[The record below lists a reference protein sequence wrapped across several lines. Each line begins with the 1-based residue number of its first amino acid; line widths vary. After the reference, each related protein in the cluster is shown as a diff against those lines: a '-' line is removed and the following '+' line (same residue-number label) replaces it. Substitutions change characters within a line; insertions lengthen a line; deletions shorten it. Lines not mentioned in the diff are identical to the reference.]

1 MWLSQVEKGSF
12 EAKKMRVRSGSLQS
26 TSRRTSGRRE
36 RWKRRSRRFPADAE
50 RESQV
55 VPQVSKRHKDSSFAI
70 AIFLRLRS
78 LCGNVLLALR
88 AATRTGVRVAA
99 YRLCALSQI
108 DERGESERTVCR
120 FSRNLGLLRIHIFY
134 LTQPHLGVTKK
145 VLKHACLCVYRL

>member
-1 MWLSQVEKGSF
+1 M
-12 EAKKMRVRSGSLQS
+12 QS

-108 DERGESERTVCR
+108 DERGESEPARFVVFLETWVCFASSSFLPDSATLSAPDHR
-120 FSRNLGLLRIHIFY
+120 RCRGYGIWRCMTPSLYIHLF
-134 LTQPHLGVTKK
+134 TP
-145 VLKHACLCVYRL
+145 